1 MKPKILVI
9 DDEESWCE
17 ILKYNLLKEG
27 YDVDCAYSAEEALEQ
42 NLTEYSL
49 FLVDVMMVNLS
60 GFDFAIKIREN
71 PETEAI
77 PIIFCTALVDE
88 DSTVEGL
95 NIGGDDYITKPF
107 ILSEVKARVRAVLR
121 RSEQPT
127 S

>member
-27 YDVDCAYSAEEALEQ
+27 YDIDCAYSAEEALEK

-60 GFDFAIKIREN
+60 GFDFAIKIRQN
-71 PETEAI
+71 PATEAI

-88 DSTVEGL
+88 DSTVKGL
-95 NIGGDDYITKPF
+95 DLGADDYITKPF
-107 ILSEVKARVRAVLR
+107 NLDEVKVRVRAVLR
-121 RSEQPT
+121 RSFM
-127 S
+127 

>member
-27 YDVDCAYSAEEALEQ
+27 YDIDCAYSAEEALEK

-60 GFDFAIKIREN
+60 GFDFAIKIRQN
-71 PETEAI
+71 PATEAI

-88 DSTVEGL
+88 ESTVEGL

-121 RSEQPT
+121 RSEQPLA
-127 S
+127 

>member
-121 RSEQPT
+121 RSEQ
-127 S
+127 SAS

>member
-27 YDVDCAYSAEEALEQ
+27 YDVDCAYSAEEALEK
-42 NLTEYSL
+42 NLAEYSL
-49 FLVDVMMVNLS
+49 VLVDVMMVNLS

-121 RSEQPT
+121 RS
-127 S
+127 

>member
-27 YDVDCAYSAEEALEQ
+27 YDVDCAYSAEEALEK

-60 GFDFAIKIREN
+60 GFDFAIKIREK

-88 DSTVEGL
+88 ESTVEGL

-121 RSEQPT
+121 RSEQ
-127 S
+127 SAS

>member
-27 YDVDCAYSAEEALEQ
+27 YNVDCAYSAEEALEK

-88 DSTVEGL
+88 ESTVEGL

-121 RSEQPT
+121 RSEQPQ

>member
-27 YDVDCAYSAEEALEQ
+27 YDIDCAYSAEEALEK

-60 GFDFAIKIREN
+60 GFDFAIKIRQN
-71 PETEAI
+71 PATEAI

-88 DSTVEGL
+88 ESTVEGL

-121 RSEQPT
+121 RSEQPQ

>member
-17 ILKYNLLKEG
+17 ILKYNILKEG
-27 YDVDCAYSAEEALEQ
+27 YDIDCAYSAEEALEK

-60 GFDFAIKIREN
+60 GFDFAIKIRQN
-71 PETEAI
+71 PATEAI

-88 DSTVEGL
+88 ESTVEGL

-121 RSEQPT
+121 RSEQPL

>member
-1 MKPKILVI
+1 MKSKILVI

-27 YDVDCAYSAEEALEQ
+27 YDIDCAYSAEEALEK

-60 GFDFAIKIREN
+60 GFDFAIKIRQN
-71 PETEAI
+71 PATEAI

-88 DSTVEGL
+88 ESTVEGL

-127 S
+127 P

>member
-27 YDVDCAYSAEEALEQ
+27 YDVDCAYSAEEALEK

-121 RSEQPT
+121 RSEQ
-127 S
+127 SAS

>member
-27 YDVDCAYSAEEALEQ
+27 YDIDCAYSAEEALEK

-60 GFDFAIKIREN
+60 GFDFAIKIRQN
-71 PETEAI
+71 PATEAI

-88 DSTVEGL
+88 ESTVEGL

-121 RSEQPT
+121 RSEQPIP
-127 S
+127 

>member
-27 YDVDCAYSAEEALEQ
+27 YDIDCAYSAEEALEK

-60 GFDFAIKIREN
+60 GFDFAIKIRQN
-71 PETEAI
+71 PATEAI

-88 DSTVEGL
+88 ESTVEGL

-121 RSEQPT
+121 RSEQPL

>member
-27 YDVDCAYSAEEALEQ
+27 YDVDCAYSAEEALEK

-60 GFDFAIKIREN
+60 GFDFAIEIREN

-121 RSEQPT
+121 RSEQ
-127 S
+127 SAS

>member
-27 YDVDCAYSAEEALEQ
+27 YDVDCAYSAEEALEK

-60 GFDFAIKIREN
+60 GFDFAIKIRQN
-71 PETEAI
+71 PATEAI

-88 DSTVEGL
+88 ESTVEGL

-121 RSEQPT
+121 RSEQPLP
-127 S
+127 

>member
-27 YDVDCAYSAEEALEQ
+27 YDVDCAYSAEEALEK

-88 DSTVEGL
+88 ESTVEGL

-121 RSEQPT
+121 RSEQPQ

>member
-27 YDVDCAYSAEEALEQ
+27 YDVDCAYSAEEALEK

-107 ILSEVKARVRAVLR
+107 ILQSYFMYG
-121 RSEQPT
+121 Q
-127 S
+127 

>member
-27 YDVDCAYSAEEALEQ
+27 YDIDCAYSAEEALEK

-60 GFDFAIKIREN
+60 GFDFAIKIRQN
-71 PETEAI
+71 PATEAI

-88 DSTVEGL
+88 ESTVEGL

-121 RSEQPT
+121 RSEQPQP
-127 S
+127 

>member
-27 YDVDCAYSAEEALEQ
+27 YDVDCAYSAEEALEK

-88 DSTVEGL
+88 ESTVEGL

-121 RSEQPT
+121 RSEQP
-127 S
+127 

>member
-27 YDVDCAYSAEEALEQ
+27 YDVDCAYSAEEALEK

-60 GFDFAIKIREN
+60 GFDFAIKIRKN

-121 RSEQPT
+121 RSEQ
-127 S
+127 SAS

>member
-27 YDVDCAYSAEEALEQ
+27 YDIDCAYSAEEALEK

-88 DSTVEGL
+88 ESTVEGL

-121 RSEQPT
+121 RSEQPLP
-127 S
+127 

>member
-88 DSTVEGL
+88 ESTVEGL

-121 RSEQPT
+121 RSEQPQ

>member
-27 YDVDCAYSAEEALEQ
+27 YDIDCAYSAEDALEK

-60 GFDFAIKIREN
+60 GFDFAIKIRQN
-71 PETEAI
+71 PATEAI

-88 DSTVEGL
+88 ESTVEGL

-121 RSEQPT
+121 RSEQPLP
-127 S
+127 

>member
-27 YDVDCAYSAEEALEQ
+27 YDIDCAYSAEEALEK

-71 PETEAI
+71 PQTEAI

-121 RSEQPT
+121 RSE
-127 S
+127 

>member
-27 YDVDCAYSAEEALEQ
+27 YDIDCAYSAEEALEK

-60 GFDFAIKIREN
+60 GFDFAIKIRQN
-71 PETEAI
+71 PATEAI

-88 DSTVEGL
+88 ESTVEGL

-121 RSEQPT
+121 RSEQPLP
-127 S
+127 

>member
-121 RSEQPT
+121 RSEQAT

>member
-27 YDVDCAYSAEEALEQ
+27 YDVDCAYSAEEALEK

-121 RSEQPT
+121 RSEQAT